1 VEVREMTLDDHSL
14 GHAIELYLT
23 ACRVEGKQPNTVVAY
38 RETLMMFL
46 GVAQEM
52 GFAGD
57 VRAITTEHIYQWLGW
72 VKDRE
77 VTDET
82 LHRRHREAKFV
93 FVWLQRI
100 RVIDANP
107 FDPIKNVQIPK
118 KVVEPIKPEHI
129 RKLLNASFPN
139 EFLAARNRAII
150 MLFLDTGIRLNEL
163 ISLQLDDLDI
173 ETQRLR
179 ILNGK
184 MKKQRVVGV
193 GDAALEYL
201 KCYLEVRGDE
211 PGQLFLSKHGRA
223 IRPNSI
229 RVMLRRL
236 AERAGVPHVHPH
248 KFRHTFA
255 TWAIES
261 EAREIDVQFLL
272 GHSTPVMVRRYASS
286 YNAEK
291 AARAHAK
298 WSPGDKLGGASS

>member
-1 VEVREMTLDDHSL
+1 MTLDGYDL

-46 GVAQEM
+46 GVAGKM
-52 GFAGD
+52 GFAHD

-72 VKDRE
+72 VKDRG

-82 LHRRHREAKFV
+82 LHRRHREAKFI
-93 FVWLQRI
+93 FVWLI
-100 RVIDANP
+100 RLGVVDANP

-118 KVVEPIKPEHI
+118 RVVQAIKPEHI
-129 RKLLNASFPN
+129 RKMLNAWFPN

-150 MLFLDTGIRLNEL
+150 MVFLDTGIRLNEL
-163 ISLQLDDLDI
+163 ISLQLEDLDL

-193 GDAALEYL
+193 GDAALEYV
-201 KCYLEVRGDE
+201 KRYLEVRGDE

-236 AERAGVPHVHPH
+236 AERAGVPHVNPH

-291 AARAHAK
+291 AARAHAR
-298 WSPGDKLGGASS
+298 WSPGDKLVL

>member
-1 VEVREMTLDDHSL
+1 MRLESYDLE
-14 GHAIELYLT
+14 HAIEVYLT
-23 ACRVEGKQPNTVVAY
+23 AVAVEGKSPNTVVAY
-38 RETLMMFL
+38 RETLEMFL
-46 GVAQEM
+46 RVAEGH

-57 VRAITTEHIYQWLGW
+57 VRKITPEHIYKWLGW
-72 VKDRE
+72 VKDRG
-77 VTDET
+77 VTDDT
-82 LHRRHREAKFV
+82 LHRRHREARFL
-93 FVWLQRI
+93 FVWLERLG
-100 RVIDANP
+100 VIEANP
-107 FDPIKNVQIPK
+107 FEHIKNVKIPQ
-118 KVVEPIKPEHI
+118 KVVQPIKAEHI
-129 RKLLNASFPN
+129 RKLLNADFPN
-139 EFLAARNRAII
+139 QFLATRNRAII

-163 ISLQLDDLDI
+163 ISLKLDDLDI
-173 ETQRLR
+173 ETQRLLIR
-179 ILNGK
+179 NGK
-184 MKKQRVVGV
+184 MKKQRVVRV
-193 GDAALEYL
+193 GNAALEYL
-201 KCYLEVRGDE
+201 KKYLEVRGDE

-272 GHSTPVMVRRYASS
+272 GHSSPTMVRRYASS

-298 WSPGDKLGGASS
+298 WSPGDKLAGAAT

>member
-1 VEVREMTLDDHSL
+1 
-14 GHAIELYLT
+14 
-23 ACRVEGKQPNTVVAY
+23 
-38 RETLMMFL
+38 
-46 GVAQEM
+46 
-52 GFAGD
+52 
-57 VRAITTEHIYQWLGW
+57 

-77 VTDET
+77 VSDET
-82 LHRRHREAKFV
+82 LHRRHREAKFI
-93 FVWLQRI
+93 FVWLERLG
-100 RVIDANP
+100 VIDANP
-107 FDPIKNVQIPK
+107 FDPIKNVQIPH
-118 KVVEPIKPEHI
+118 KVVEAIRPEHI
-129 RKLLNASFPN
+129 RKLLDAWFPN

-150 MLFLDTGIRLNEL
+150 MLFLDTGIRLSEL
-163 ISLQLDDLDI
+163 IGLKLKDLDVAR
-173 ETQRLR
+173 QRLHIR
-179 ILNGK
+179 MGK
-184 MKKQRVVGV
+184 MKKGRIVGV

-201 KCYLEVRGDE
+201 KRYLEVRGDE
-211 PGQLFLSKHGRA
+211 PGKLFLSKHGRA

-298 WSPGDKLGGASS
+298 WSPGDKLEGGAGS